1 MTGLPGATLLEDPA
15 DEFLLLS
22 FMVQFK
28 QVGEG
33 GREGGRGGEGGGE
46 GGEGRRLRLDK
57 TGVKHWPVC

>member
-1 MTGLPGATLLEDPA
+1 MTGLPGATLLEDTA